1 MGGDN
6 IITSDNNE
14 SNMLIDVDP
23 QKIQIIYLHG
33 KYNNYKCKN
42 LIDEINKRD
51 NSEFSMDK
59 LLSHY
64 LRNKSPIIMGYSG
77 IYDDVFMESI
87 QKRLKNDVPF
97 NYYWFCYSKDDYEK
111 LPNWLKNNK
120 QVKFILPKIDDVYR
134 ELNIFYFK
142 S

>member
-1 MGGDN
+1 
-6 IITSDNNE
+6 
-14 SNMLIDVDP
+14 
-23 QKIQIIYLHG
+23 
-33 KYNNYKCKN
+33 
-42 LIDEINKRD
+42 
-51 NSEFSMDK
+51 
-59 LLSHY
+59 
-64 LRNKSPIIMGYSG
+64 MGYSG

-134 ELNIFYFK
+134 ELNIFYFNDK
-142 S
+142 TIEFDKMPSSIILKKLIKDIAIDFYAWTFPQKRYQLVKIISGKAAFLDLI